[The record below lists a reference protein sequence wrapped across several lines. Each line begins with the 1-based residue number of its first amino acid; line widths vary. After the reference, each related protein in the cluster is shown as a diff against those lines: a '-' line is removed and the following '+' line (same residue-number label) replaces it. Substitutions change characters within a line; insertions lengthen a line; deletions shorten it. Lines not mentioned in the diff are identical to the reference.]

1 MSFLWLFPFILL
13 ILLFP
18 HYSFLSL
25 SLSDIHCLLHS
36 FSLYLSLLHSLSLS
50 LFAANMHAH
59 FLFSLSSLLIS
70 FYFISLL
77 FFSNSC
83 KSSSNMEFFRMH
95 CCRCTLLKNICI
107 RRYVELIII
116 KLSEIFVHR
125 NIVPRIFKICSFLR
139 RFVSCHLFYA
149 LLSLLLIY

>member
-1 MSFLWLFPFILL
+1 MIVSFHIVNIAIPTLF
-13 ILLFP
+13 
-18 HYSFLSL
+18 
-25 SLSDIHCLLHS
+25 
-36 FSLYLSLLHSLSLS
+36 FSLYLSLLHSLSLP
-50 LFAANMHAH
+50 LCHEHAR
-59 FLFSLSSLLIS
+59 SLSFFSLLIS

-107 RRYVELIII
+107 RRYVELNII
-116 KLSEIFVHR
+116 KMTEIFVHR
-125 NIVPRIFKICSFLR
+125 NVVPCIFKICSFLR
-139 RFVSCHLFYA
+139 RFVSCHIFYA